1 MFKMKYG
8 TWKNLTSSH
17 WEDVENNWKLLE
29 ISFVIV
35 CNLNIYFS
43 QNFMFLAG
51 CRQLMTAVPP
61 HLSLRTGVEGGG
73 WESED
78 SQGYIAKPF
87 LIF

>member
-51 CRQLMTAVPP
+51 CDSSWLPFHHIWVWERE
-61 HLSLRTGVEGGG
+61 SREGVERVRT
-73 WESED
+73 
-78 SQGYIAKPF
+78 AKAT
-87 LIF
+87 